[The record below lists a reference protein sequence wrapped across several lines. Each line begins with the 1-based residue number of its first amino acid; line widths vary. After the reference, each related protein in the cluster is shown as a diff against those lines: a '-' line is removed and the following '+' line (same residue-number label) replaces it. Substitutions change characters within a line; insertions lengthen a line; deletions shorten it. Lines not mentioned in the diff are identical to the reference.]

1 MSAPPAPVSGNRRQ
15 GDDIRAQPVVPALY
29 DATVTHVRKQTMKR
43 KFDHSIYLWLVDID
57 ALPELPRWLRP
68 FARFEARDHL
78 GDPQRSIRQNLDAWL
93 ALQGIDLHG
102 GQVLMLA
109 NARLLGYVFNPISV
123 YWCHRPDGTLECVVA
138 EVHNTYGER
147 HCYLLRTDDAGRAQ
161 TPKDFYVSPFLTVD
175 GEYRMS
181 LREPDDRLGIAVT
194 LHQDNKMA
202 ITATV
207 VGTRRA
213 ATPAALVRML
223 ARRPLMTYRT
233 SALIRRH
240 GITLWLRR
248 LPVIRRPKHHPQE
261 GVQ

>member
-1 MSAPPAPVSGNRRQ
+1 MTAAANRAPDVVRAPV
-15 GDDIRAQPVVPALY
+15 AVPALY
-29 DATVTHVRKQTMKR
+29 DATVTHVRKQTMGR
-43 KFDHSIYLWLVDID
+43 RFDNAIYLWLVDID
-57 ALPELPRWLRP
+57 VLPELPRWLRP

-78 GDPQRSIRQNLDAWL
+78 GDPKATIRRNLDVWL
-93 ALQGIDLHG
+93 AHQGIDLHG

-123 YWCHRPDGTLECVVA
+123 YWCHRRDGSLECVVA

-147 HCYLLRTDDAGRAQ
+147 HCYLLHTDDAGRAQ

-181 LREPDDRLGIAVT
+181 LREPDERLGIAVT
-194 LHQDNKMA
+194 LHQEGSMA

-248 LPVIRRPKHHPQE
+248 LPMIRRPEHNPQE